1 MPIQEQFI
9 NWKII
14 AGKLKNYD
22 ISADGA
28 ESLFVL
34 TILEKIKETQ
44 LEFSERRTLVL

>member
-1 MPIQEQFI
+1 MLIQEQFN

-14 AGKLKNYD
+14 AGKWKNHG

>member
-14 AGKLKNYD
+14 AGKLKNYG

-34 TILEKIKETQ
+34 TILEKNKETQ